1 MNHSDAPTG
10 ENGNRKL
17 EQYQQM
23 NVKEIA
29 KESLA
34 EKWADFLQDQTI
46 EGHIEYG
53 QQYGEFLVLDIPEIP
68 EKNKDSI
75 FQSVESSVLE
85 IVREDT
91 FVKATTL
98 LPETEKN
105 KEAFKRAREKAKMQG
120 QIRIERANKGSNQST
135 QGNAER

>member
-17 EQYQQM
+17 EQYRQM
-23 NVKEIA
+23 NVKEVA

-46 EGHIEYG
+46 EGHLEYG

-120 QIRIERANKGSNQST
+120 QIRIERANKGSKQST
-135 QGNAER
+135 QENTER